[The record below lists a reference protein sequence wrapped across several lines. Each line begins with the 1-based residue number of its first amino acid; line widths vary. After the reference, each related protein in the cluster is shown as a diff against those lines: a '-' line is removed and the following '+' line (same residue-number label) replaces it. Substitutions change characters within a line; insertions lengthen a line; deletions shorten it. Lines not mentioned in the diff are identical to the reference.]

1 MSIDTTFL
9 RRCIAT
15 LKLLPGFIAD
25 ATALADTIDSA
36 PDD

>member
-15 LKLLPGFIAD
+15 LELALLEDRTKPKFGRPFF
-25 ATALADTIDSA
+25 
-36 PDD
+36 